1 MLILAPSTLPP
12 VARPRKFDT
21 DLLLDKAMHLFW
33 KRGFEQTSVQDIGQA
48 LAVHPGTLYDTFGD
62 KHALLMSVLD
72 RYVKTV
78 GCQVLDVLKEPGPRR
93 PAIERLFAVSVAR
106 LTSEDGSYG
115 CLMTNIAMERAHC
128 DAQTS
133 RRVAA
138 YQQTV
143 EEALAEVL
151 REAQARGELSPRPEA
166 DTLALARFLNGC
178 LQGMRVLAR
187 SGPHARARLEAI
199 AQNALLLLT

>member
-1 MLILAPSTLPP
+1 

-33 KRGFEQTSVQDIGQA
+33 KQGYEQTSVQDLGQA

-62 KHALLMSVLD
+62 KHALLLSVLD

-78 GCQVLDVLKEPGPRR
+78 GCQVLDVLKEHGPRR
-93 PAIERLFAVSVAR
+93 QAIERLFAVSVAR
-106 LTSEDGSYG
+106 LTSETGSYG
-115 CLMTNIAMERAHC
+115 CLITNIAMERAYC
-128 DAQTS
+128 DAQTA

-143 EEALAEVL
+143 EEALAEAL
-151 REAQARGELSPRPEA
+151 QQAQASGELTLRPEA
-166 DTLALARFLNGC
+166 DTLSLARFLNGC

-187 SGPHARARLEAI
+187 SGPQARARLEAI

>member
-1 MLILAPSTLPP
+1 
-12 VARPRKFDT
+12 VARPRKFNT

-33 KRGFEQTSVQDIGQA
+33 KQGYEQTSVQDLGGA
-48 LAVHPGTLYDTFGD
+48 LSVHPGTLYDTFGD
-62 KHALLMSVLD
+62 KHALLLTVLD

-93 PAIERLFAVSVAR
+93 QAIERLFEVSVTR
-106 LTSEDGSYG
+106 LTSETGPYG

-128 DAQTS
+128 DAQIT
-133 RRVAA
+133 RRVAD

-143 EEALAEVL
+143 EEALAAAL
-151 REAQARGELSPRPEA
+151 KEAQASGELTPRTVA
-166 DTLALARFLNGC
+166 DTLSLARFLNGC

-187 SGPHARARLEAI
+187 SGPHARARIEAI

>member
-1 MLILAPSTLPP
+1 

-106 LTSEDGSYG
+106 LTSEDGPYG

-187 SGPHARARLEAI
+187 SGPQARARLEAI
-199 AQNALLLLT
+199 AQKALLLLT

>member
-1 MLILAPSTLPP
+1 
-12 VARPRKFDT
+12 
-21 DLLLDKAMHLFW
+21 MHLFW
-33 KRGFEQTSVQDIGQA
+33 KQGYEQTSVQDLGQA

-62 KHALLMSVLD
+62 KHALLLSVLD

-93 PAIERLFAVSVAR
+93 QAIERLFAVSVAR
-106 LTSEDGSYG
+106 LTSETGSYG
-115 CLMTNIAMERAHC
+115 CLITNIAMERAHF

-143 EEALAEVL
+143 EEALAEAL
-151 REAQARGELSPRPEA
+151 REAQASGELSPRPEA
-166 DTLALARFLNGC
+166 DTLSLARFLNGC

-199 AQNALLLLT
+199 AQNALLLLS

>member
-1 MLILAPSTLPP
+1 

-33 KRGFEQTSVQDIGQA
+33 KQGYEPTSVQDLGGV

-62 KHALLMSVLD
+62 KHALLLLALD

-78 GCQVLDVLKEPGPRR
+78 GCQVMDVLKEPGSRR
-93 PAIERLFAVSVAR
+93 QAIERLFEVSVTR
-106 LTSEDGSYG
+106 LTSETGAYG

-128 DAQTS
+128 DPETI

-143 EEALAEVL
+143 EEALAEAL
-151 REAQARGELSPRPEA
+151 REAQAKGELAPRTEA
-166 DTLALARFLNGC
+166 DTLSLARFLNGC

-187 SGPHARARLEAI
+187 SGPQARARIEAI

>member
-1 MLILAPSTLPP
+1 

-21 DLLLDKAMHLFW
+21 DLLLEKAMHLFW
-33 KRGFEQTSVQDIGQA
+33 KQGYEQTSVQELGGA
-48 LAVHPGTLYDTFGD
+48 LSVHPGTLYDTFGD
-62 KHALLMSVLD
+62 KHALLLTVLD

-78 GCQVLDVLKEPGPRR
+78 GCQVLDVLKEPGSRR
-93 PAIERLFAVSVAR
+93 QAIERLFALSVAR
-106 LTSEDGSYG
+106 LTSETGSYG

-128 DAQTS
+128 DAQTT
-133 RRVAA
+133 RRVAD

-143 EEALAEVL
+143 EEALVEAL
-151 REAQARGELSPRPEA
+151 KEAQASGELSPRPES
-166 DTLALARFLNGC
+166 DTLSLARFLNGC

-187 SGPHARARLEAI
+187 SGPQARARIEAI

>member
-1 MLILAPSTLPP
+1 

-33 KRGFEQTSVQDIGQA
+33 KQGYEQTSVQDLGQA

-62 KHALLMSVLD
+62 KHALLLSVLD

-93 PAIERLFAVSVAR
+93 QAIERLFAVSVAR
-106 LTSEDGSYG
+106 LTSETGSYG
-115 CLMTNIAMERAHC
+115 CLITNIAMERAYC
-128 DAQTS
+128 DAQTA

-143 EEALAEVL
+143 EEALAEAL
-151 REAQARGELSPRPEA
+151 QQAQASGELTLRPEA
-166 DTLALARFLNGC
+166 DTLSLARFLNGC

-187 SGPHARARLEAI
+187 SGPQARARLEAI